1 MMTECGVYAQ
11 GSSSG
16 ICPTLGSNISTSLI
30 SLSRQKLFM
39 NFGAPAQCNG
49 TVTSWRYCSYNRYQQ
64 SGDDDDDD
72 DDDDDCRGSASY
84 TSVFLVYRQTGAST
98 YEPVPGSTKSVTLTL
113 NCANNG
119 GFECREEM
127 LTQSE
132 QFSVQENDIVAAC
145 LMDTGSTDPI
155 QIIGAIA
162 FGSSRQVYQYNA
174 NSYEQCSN
182 SQLQL
187 IDAQNSA
194 FTEQRNF
201 LGSSAL
207 HLYAETSSK
216 YLLMEYYYASQ
227 LRVYTYNRFNHS
239 VQW

>member
-1 MMTECGVYAQ
+1 
-11 GSSSG
+11 
-16 ICPTLGSNISTSLI
+16 
-30 SLSRQKLFM
+30 M

-72 DDDDDCRGSASY
+72 DCRGSASY

-98 YEPVPGSTKSVTLTL
+98 YDLVSGSKKSVTLTL
-113 NCANNG
+113 SCSNRG
-119 GFECREEM
+119 GFECREVM

-132 QFSVQENDIVAAC
+132 QFTIQENDIVAAC
-145 LMDTGSTDPI
+145 LMDTSSTNPI
-155 QIIGAIA
+155 HIVGAIA

-174 NSYEQCSN
+174 NNYEQCSN

-187 IDAQNSA
+187 IDTQKSS
-194 FTEQRNF
+194 FTEQSGI

-207 HLYAETSSK
+207 HLHAETSSK
-216 YLLMEYYYASQ
+216 Y
-227 LRVYTYNRFNHS
+227 
-239 VQW
+239 